1 MAMRALLVSL
11 LPGLAAAAC
20 AGTHVRV
27 GTFGDSN
34 PEALIIISDW
44 LNSNKVTNECWTF
57 YRQSSGIYS
66 IQKLDSGDLDM
77 ALLGSTPY
85 AAARNAC
92 PEKGASSCSHSYLR
106 VVCEREDSRSYDY
119 LFRN

>member
-20 AGTHVRV
+20 AGKQVRV

-34 PEALIIISDW
+34 PEALVVMTDW
-44 LNSNKVTNECWTF
+44 LNDNKVGTECWTF
-57 YRQSSGIYS
+57 YRQSSGFYS
-66 IQKLDSGDLDM
+66 IQKLDSEDLDM

-85 AAARNAC
+85 AASAARRGTRAGAPC
-92 PEKGASSCSHSYLR
+92 P
-106 VVCEREDSRSYDY
+106 RST
-119 LFRN
+119 R